1 MTAKTR
7 YFLIGSALVLVLG
20 LGIGVVAYYGGV
32 SGGLFAQGPGPKE
45 LKYVPEDAAVVAY
58 ADVRQVMTSELRQ
71 HLRQLDGVTDEG
83 RSEFRDQTGIDI
95 EHDIDYVVAS
105 MRGAEISDHA
115 DGLVIARGRF
125 DQGRL
130 EALAVEHGG
139 KVTEYRGKRMV
150 MAPVDRHRERA
161 AAEAPEFALA
171 FVEPGL
177 MAMGSLPA
185 VQQALETGAAGRN
198 VTDNAEMMKFV
209 AEMQSESMWAVG
221 RFDAVRAEARLPA
234 EVENR
239 IPPITWFAASG
250 RVNGGVQATVKVDAR
265 DEQAADSLRDI
276 VRGFVALAKMQAGD
290 KTEAAALLPAIEL
303 GGTGKTVSVS
313 FAVSTALLDAVSKG
327 GAMKR
332 EAAPKKE

>member
-1 MTAKTR
+1 MTARTR
-7 YFLIGSALVLVLG
+7 YFLIGSALVVVLG

-32 SGGLFAQGPGPKE
+32 TGGLFAKGPGPGE
-45 LKYVPEDAAVVAY
+45 LKFIPEDAAVVAY

-71 HLRQLDGVTDEG
+71 RLRQFEGVNDQG
-83 RSEFRDQTGIDI
+83 RAEFRDRTGIDI

-105 MRGAEISDHA
+105 MRSGQMKENG

-130 EALAVEHGG
+130 EALAREHGG
-139 KVTEYRGKRMV
+139 TVSEYGGKRLV
-150 MAPVDRHRERA
+150 SAPVDRAHDSA
-161 AAEAPEFALA
+161 SSHEFALA
-171 FVEPGL
+171 FMEPGL

-185 VQQALETGAAGRN
+185 VKRAIDLGAGGRN
-198 VTDNAEMMKFV
+198 VTENADIMKLV
-209 AEMQSESMWAVG
+209 GEMQSDTMWAVG
-221 RFDAVRAEARLPA
+221 RFDAVRAEAKLPA
-234 EVENR
+234 DVESR
-239 IPPITWFAASG
+239 IPAITWFAASG
-250 RVNGGVQATVKVDAR
+250 RVNGGMHAMVKVDTR
-265 DEQAADSLRDI
+265 DELAADNLRDI

-327 GAMKR
+327 GARRR
-332 EAAPKKE
+332 EAAPEKDE